1 MTFSAGITC
10 TRECEDATVL
20 HGRKSMGYLMKIEKM
35 SDAVVTE
42 QLSEL
47 NHWSLSN
54 SKLHRQFVFADFV
67 EAFGF
72 MTRVALLAE
81 TANHHPEWSN
91 VYNRVEIDL
100 TTHDAGGIT
109 ERDFKL
115 AQRINQLQ
123 PK

>member
-1 MTFSAGITC
+1 
-10 TRECEDATVL
+10 
-20 HGRKSMGYLMKIEKM
+20 MKIEKM
-35 SDAVVTE
+35 SDAVITE

-47 NHWSLSN
+47 TDWSLSN

>member
-1 MTFSAGITC
+1 
-10 TRECEDATVL
+10 
-20 HGRKSMGYLMKIEKM
+20 MGYLMKIEKM
-35 SDAVVTE
+35 SDAVITE

-47 NHWSLSN
+47 THWSLSN

-91 VYNRVEIDL
+91 VYNRVEVDL

-115 AQRINQLQ
+115 AQRINQLL